1 MYNFKQ
7 TFLDIFLRTRII
19 QGLIVNA
26 KVFTVTW
33 NLLLQDQ
40 DFLFRLRNI
49 IIHNCGILNTPF
61 DLDLEMA
68 THMHVRKTSSPIFIL
83 EESVTFH
90 RFIIHNWQFLSSVN
104 VIRFWRFVYVNSLD
118 DLLKWKNKIQW

>member
-1 MYNFKQ
+1 M
-7 TFLDIFLRTRII
+7 
-19 QGLIVNA
+19 
-26 KVFTVTW
+26 
-33 NLLLQDQ
+33 LQDQ

-49 IIHNCGILNTPF
+49 IIHKEDLTRVLIIGNCGILNTPF

-90 RFIIHNWQFLSSVN
+90 WFIIHNWQFLSSVN

-118 DLLKWKNKIQW
+118 DLLK

>member
-1 MYNFKQ
+1 M
-7 TFLDIFLRTRII
+7 
-19 QGLIVNA
+19 
-26 KVFTVTW
+26 
-33 NLLLQDQ
+33 LQDQ

-49 IIHNCGILNTPF
+49 IIHKEDLTRVLIIGNCGILNTPF

-90 RFIIHNWQFLSSVN
+90 WFIIHNWQFLSSVY

-118 DLLKWKNKIQW
+118 DLLK